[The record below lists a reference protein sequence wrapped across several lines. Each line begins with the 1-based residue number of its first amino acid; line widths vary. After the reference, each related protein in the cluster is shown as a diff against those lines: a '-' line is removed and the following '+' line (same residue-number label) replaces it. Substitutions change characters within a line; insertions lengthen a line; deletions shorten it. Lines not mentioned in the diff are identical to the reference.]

1 MKSKLL
7 ALCMMIVALIVTTGR
22 PAAIFAA
29 DATPTPATNAA
40 REAAQALAL
49 KLVGGKAIGG
59 TVSMMG
65 VNGGAY
71 GDLFLS
77 VFKPFED
84 ATGIKID
91 YEGTQDLDTVLQTRV
106 DSGNPPDIIVSPSV
120 GNLLSYAHNGKLV
133 DLGQFMD
140 VSAMK
145 DSYGAD
151 LLSTFTI
158 DGKLYGFFET
168 ASLEGL
174 IWYNAKQYK
183 GPNTPKDWAELED
196 WAAKTASSGMTPWC
210 IGLESGANSGW
221 PATNWITE
229 ILLRQAGPEK
239 YDQWW
244 QGKLAWTSPEVK
256 AAFQTYGKIAT
267 DPKLVYGGATAVLA
281 TSFANGGDGLF
292 SSPPNCYLHHQA
304 SFFGSIAGGNFP
316 KLKPIDDID
325 FFAAPDF
332 NTNYAGM
339 FQISGDAMV
348 MFNDTPQARAFITY
362 AASVEAQTLLAATG
376 GWLSPNKKLTTSV
389 YPDPYLRKA
398 AQVITDAKSVRVDGS
413 LLMPGPMISAYL
425 KAATRYVQ
433 NPDQLDSIL
442 SDLDAVQK
450 DAYK

>member
-151 LLSTFTI
+151 LLGTFTI

-196 WAAKTASSGMTPWC
+196 WAAKTKNMINGGRANSPGHRRKLRQHSRHTAKSPQTRNSSMAARQPYSPRALPMAATACSAARQTATCIIRLASSAPSRAEISPSSSRLTILTSSRLPTSIQITPGCSRFRVMRWSC
-210 IGLESGANSGW
+210 STIRHR
-221 PATNWITE
+221 PAPSLPMQPASKHKRCWR
-229 ILLRQAGPEK
+229 RQAVGCRP
-239 YDQWW
+239 
-244 QGKLAWTSPEVK
+244 
-256 AAFQTYGKIAT
+256 
-267 DPKLVYGGATAVLA
+267 
-281 TSFANGGDGLF
+281 
-292 SSPPNCYLHHQA
+292 
-304 SFFGSIAGGNFP
+304 
-316 KLKPIDDID
+316 
-325 FFAAPDF
+325 
-332 NTNYAGM
+332 
-339 FQISGDAMV
+339 
-348 MFNDTPQARAFITY
+348 
-362 AASVEAQTLLAATG
+362 
-376 GWLSPNKKLTTSV
+376 
-389 YPDPYLRKA
+389 
-398 AQVITDAKSVRVDGS
+398 
-413 LLMPGPMISAYL
+413 
-425 KAATRYVQ
+425 TR
-433 NPDQLDSIL
+433 N
-442 SDLDAVQK
+442 
-450 DAYK
+450 